1 MGAAARFL
9 LYVETQQLLRL
20 FALVY
25 NVAMATTKKRGLDAK
40 SDTETKVPP
49 IKNLDITKNNRND
62 SEITDMRLEMV
73 LTQMLNGA
81 RTSIIKQ
88 TIKQQWNIGERQA
101 QKYIAAAKKRIIA
114 SYEEQMPEFVQ
125 TQLEK
130 INHVYYESMKNGER
144 ANALAALKQAAQ
156 LVGAEAPTKSETTV
170 KISGAIKGMSDD
182 ELTRI
187 IEGVAGTE
195 SSSSDGADRAQSS
208 K

>member
-9 LYVETQQLLRL
+9 LYGETQQLLRL
-20 FALVY
+20 FLLVY
-25 NVAMATTKKRGLDAK
+25 NVAMANTQKHGLETQ
-40 SDTETKVPP
+40 SDTKTKGSP
-49 IKNLDITKNNRND
+49 IKDLDITKND
-62 SEITDMRLEMV
+62 IKSVEITDMRLEMV

-88 TIKQQWNIGERQA
+88 NIKQQWGVGERQA
-101 QKYIAAAKKRIIA
+101 QKYIAAAKKRIKA
-114 SYEEQMPEFVQ
+114 SYEEQIPDFVQ

-195 SSSSDGADRAQSS
+195 SSSSDGADRAKSS
-208 K
+208 

>member
-9 LYVETQQLLRL
+9 LYGETQQLLRL
-20 FALVY
+20 FLLVY
-25 NVAMATTKKRGLDAK
+25 NVAMAKTQRRNLDVK
-40 SDTETKVPP
+40 SDTKTKVSP
-49 IKNLDITKNNRND
+49 IKNLDITKND
-62 SEITDMRLEMV
+62 SKYVEITDMRLEMV

-88 TIKQQWNIGERQA
+88 TIKQQWGIGERQA
-101 QKYIAAAKKRIIA
+101 QKYIAAAKKRIKA
-114 SYEEQMPEFVQ
+114 SYDEQIPDFIQ

-156 LVGAEAPTKSETTV
+156 LIGAEAPTKSETTV
-170 KISGAIKGMSDD
+170 KISGSIKGMSDD

-187 IEGVAGTE
+187 IQGVAGTE
-195 SSSSDGADRAQSS
+195 SSSSDGADRTQGS
-208 K
+208 

>member
-9 LYVETQQLLRL
+9 LYGETQQLLRL
-20 FALVY
+20 FLLVY
-25 NVAMATTKKRGLDAK
+25 NVDMAKTQRRNLDVK
-40 SDTETKVPP
+40 SDTKTKVPP
-49 IKNLDITKNNRND
+49 IKNLDITKND
-62 SEITDMRLEMV
+62 SKDAEITDMRLEMV

-81 RTSIIKQ
+81 RVSIIKQ
-88 TIKQQWNIGERQA
+88 TIKQQWGIGERQA
-101 QKYIAAAKKRIIA
+101 QKYIAAAKKRIKA
-114 SYEEQMPEFVQ
+114 SYDEQIPDFIQ

-130 INHVYYESMKNGER
+130 INHVYYEAMKNGER

-195 SSSSDGADRAQSS
+195 SSGSDGADRAQGS
-208 K
+208 

>member
-9 LYVETQQLLRL
+9 LYGETQQLLRL
-20 FALVY
+20 FLLVY
-25 NVAMATTKKRGLDAK
+25 NVTMAKTQRRNLDVK
-40 SDTETKVPP
+40 SDTKTKVPP
-49 IKNLDITKNNRND
+49 VKDLDITKND
-62 SEITDMRLEMV
+62 SKDAEITDMRLEMV

-81 RTSIIKQ
+81 RVSIIKQ
-88 TIKQQWNIGERQA
+88 TIKQQWGIGERQA
-101 QKYIAAAKKRIIA
+101 QKYIAAAKKRIKA
-114 SYEEQMPEFVQ
+114 SYDEQIPDFIQ

-130 INHVYYESMKNGER
+130 INHVYYEAMKNGER

-187 IEGVAGTE
+187 IKGVAGTE

-208 K
+208 

>member
-9 LYVETQQLLRL
+9 LYGETQQLLRL
-20 FALVY
+20 FLLVY
-25 NVAMATTKKRGLDAK
+25 NVAMANTQRRNLDVK
-40 SDTETKVPP
+40 SDTKTKVPP
-49 IKNLDITKNNRND
+49 IKGLDITKND
-62 SEITDMRLEMV
+62 TKDAEITDMRLEMV
-73 LTQMLNGA
+73 LTQILNGA
-81 RTSIIKQ
+81 RVSIIKQ
-88 TIKQQWNIGERQA
+88 TIKQQWGIGERQA
-101 QKYIAAAKKRIIA
+101 QKYIAAAKKRIKA
-114 SYEEQMPEFVQ
+114 SYDEQIPDFIQ

-130 INHVYYESMKNGER
+130 INHVYYEAMKNGER

-195 SSSSDGADRAQSS
+195 SSGSDGADRAKSS
-208 K
+208 

>member
-9 LYVETQQLLRL
+9 LYVETQRLLRL

-40 SDTETKVPP
+40 SDTVTKVPP
-49 IKNLDITKNNRND
+49 IKNLDITKND
-62 SEITDMRLEMV
+62 IKDAEITDMRLEMV
-73 LTQMLNGA
+73 LTQLLNGA

-170 KISGAIKGMSDD
+170 KISGAIKGMSDE

-195 SSSSDGADRAQSS
+195 SSGSDGADRAKSS
-208 K
+208 

>member
-9 LYVETQQLLRL
+9 LYVETQRLLRL
-20 FALVY
+20 FLLVY
-25 NVAMATTKKRGLDAK
+25 NVTMAKTQRRNLDVR
-40 SDTETKVPP
+40 SDTKTKVPP
-49 IKNLDITKNNRND
+49 VKSLDITKND
-62 SEITDMRLEMV
+62 SKDIEITDMRLEMV

-101 QKYIAAAKKRIIA
+101 QKYIAAAKKRIKA
-114 SYEEQMPEFVQ
+114 SYDEQIPDFIQ

-195 SSSSDGADRAQSS
+195 SSSSDGTDRAKSS
-208 K
+208 

>member
-1 MGAAARFL
+1 MAK
-9 LYVETQQLLRL
+9 TQRR
-20 FALVY
+20 
-25 NVAMATTKKRGLDAK
+25 NLDVR
-40 SDTETKVPP
+40 SDTKTKVPP
-49 IKNLDITKNNRND
+49 VKSLDITKND
-62 SEITDMRLEMV
+62 SKDIEITDMRLEMV

-101 QKYIAAAKKRIIA
+101 QKYIAAAKKRIKA
-114 SYEEQMPEFVQ
+114 SYDEQIPDFIQ

-195 SSSSDGADRAQSS
+195 SSSSDGTDRAKSS
-208 K
+208 

>member
-1 MGAAARFL
+1 
-9 LYVETQQLLRL
+9 
-20 FALVY
+20 
-25 NVAMATTKKRGLDAK
+25 MATTKKRGLDAK

-170 KISGAIKGMSDD
+170 KISGAIKGMSDE

-195 SSSSDGADRAQSS
+195 SSSSDGADRAKSS
-208 K
+208 

>member
-1 MGAAARFL
+1 MGAAGRFL
-9 LYVETQQLLRL
+9 LYVETQRLLRL

-25 NVAMATTKKRGLDAK
+25 NVAMAKTQRRNLDVK
-40 SDTETKVPP
+40 SDTKTKVPP
-49 IKNLDITKNNRND
+49 IKNLDITKND
-62 SEITDMRLEMV
+62 TKDAEITDMRLEMV

-88 TIKQQWNIGERQA
+88 TIMQQWNIGERQA
-101 QKYIAAAKKRIIA
+101 QKYIAAAKKRIKA
-114 SYEEQMPEFVQ
+114 SYDEQIPEFVQ

-170 KISGAIKGMSDD
+170 KISGAIKGMSDE

-195 SSSSDGADRAQSS
+195 SSGSDGADRAKSS
-208 K
+208 

>member
-9 LYVETQQLLRL
+9 LYVETQRLLRL

-25 NVAMATTKKRGLDAK
+25 NVAMAKTQRRNLDVK
-40 SDTETKVPP
+40 SDTKTRVPP
-49 IKNLDITKNNRND
+49 IKGLDITKND
-62 SEITDMRLEMV
+62 SKDAEITDMRLEMV

-88 TIKQQWNIGERQA
+88 TIMRQWGIGERQA
-101 QKYIAAAKKRIIA
+101 QKYIAAAKKRIKA
-114 SYEEQMPEFVQ
+114 SYDEQIPEFVQ

-195 SSSSDGADRAQSS
+195 SSSSDGADRAKSS
-208 K
+208 

>member
-1 MGAAARFL
+1 MGAATRFL
-9 LYVETQQLLRL
+9 LYVETQRLLRL

-25 NVAMATTKKRGLDAK
+25 NAAMATTKKRGLDAR

-49 IKNLDITKNNRND
+49 VKNLDITKND
-62 SEITDMRLEMV
+62 IKDAEITDMRLEMV

-88 TIKQQWNIGERQA
+88 TIRQQWNIGERQA

-144 ANALAALKQAAQ
+144 ANALAALKQAVQ

-195 SSSSDGADRAQSS
+195 SSSSDGADRAKSS
-208 K
+208 

>member
-9 LYVETQQLLRL
+9 LYVETQRLLRL

-25 NVAMATTKKRGLDAK
+25 NVAMAKTQRRNLDVK
-40 SDTETKVPP
+40 SDTKTKVPP
-49 IKNLDITKNNRND
+49 VKNLDITKNEMKD
-62 SEITDMRLEMV
+62 AEITDMRLEMV

-88 TIKQQWNIGERQA
+88 TIMQQWNIGERQA
-101 QKYIAAAKKRIIA
+101 QKYIAAAKKRIKA
-114 SYEEQMPEFVQ
+114 SYDEQISDFVEA
-125 TQLEK
+125 QLEK

-195 SSSSDGADRAQSS
+195 SSSSDGADRAKSS
-208 K
+208 

>member
-9 LYVETQQLLRL
+9 LYGETQQLLRL
-20 FALVY
+20 FLLVY
-25 NVAMATTKKRGLDAK
+25 NVAMAKTQRRNLDVK
-40 SDTETKVPP
+40 SDTKTRVPP
-49 IKNLDITKNNRND
+49 IKGLDITKND
-62 SEITDMRLEMV
+62 TKDAEITDMRLEMV

-88 TIKQQWNIGERQA
+88 TIMQQWNIGERQA
-101 QKYIAAAKKRIIA
+101 QKYIAAAKKRIKA
-114 SYEEQMPEFVQ
+114 SYDEQIPDFIQ

-195 SSSSDGADRAQSS
+195 SSSSDGVDRAKSS
-208 K
+208 

>member
-9 LYVETQQLLRL
+9 LYVETQRLLRL

-49 IKNLDITKNNRND
+49 VKHLDITKNETKD
-62 SEITDMRLEMV
+62 AEITDMRLEMV

-88 TIKQQWNIGERQA
+88 TIMQQWNIGERQA
-101 QKYIAAAKKRIIA
+101 QKYIAAAKKRIKA
-114 SYEEQMPEFVQ
+114 SYDEQMPEFVQ

-170 KISGAIKGMSDD
+170 KISGAIKGMSDE

-187 IEGVAGTE
+187 IKGVAGAE
-195 SSSSDGADRAQSS
+195 SSGSDGADRAKSS
-208 K
+208 

>member
-1 MGAAARFL
+1 MGAATRFL
-9 LYVETQQLLRL
+9 LYVETQRLLRL

-25 NVAMATTKKRGLDAK
+25 NVTMAKTQRRNLDVR
-40 SDTETKVPP
+40 SDTKTKVPP
-49 IKNLDITKNNRND
+49 VKSLDITKND
-62 SEITDMRLEMV
+62 SKDIEITDMRLEMV

-88 TIKQQWNIGERQA
+88 TIMQQWNIGERQA
-101 QKYIAAAKKRIIA
+101 QKYIAAAKKRIKA
-114 SYEEQMPEFVQ
+114 SYDEQIPEFVQ

-170 KISGAIKGMSDD
+170 KISGAIKGMSDE

-195 SSSSDGADRAQSS
+195 SSGSDGADRAKSS
-208 K
+208 

>member
-9 LYVETQQLLRL
+9 LYGETQQLLRL
-20 FALVY
+20 FLLVY

-170 KISGAIKGMSDD
+170 KISGAIKGMSDE

-195 SSSSDGADRAQSS
+195 SSSSDGADRAKSS
-208 K
+208 

>member
-1 MGAAARFL
+1 MGAATRFL
-9 LYVETQQLLRL
+9 LYVETQRLLRL
-20 FALVY
+20 FVLVY

-49 IKNLDITKNNRND
+49 IKSLDITKND
-62 SEITDMRLEMV
+62 IKDAEITDMRLEMV

-88 TIKQQWNIGERQA
+88 TIMQQWNIGERQA

-170 KISGAIKGMSDD
+170 KISGAIKGMSDE

-195 SSSSDGADRAQSS
+195 SSGSDGADRAKSS
-208 K
+208 

>member
-1 MGAAARFL
+1 MAK
-9 LYVETQQLLRL
+9 TQRR
-20 FALVY
+20 
-25 NVAMATTKKRGLDAK
+25 NLDVK
-40 SDTETKVPP
+40 SDTKTKVPP
-49 IKNLDITKNNRND
+49 IKNLDITKND
-62 SEITDMRLEMV
+62 SKDAEITDMRLEMV

-88 TIKQQWNIGERQA
+88 TIKQQWGIGERQA
-101 QKYIAAAKKRIIA
+101 QKYIAAAKKRIKA
-114 SYEEQMPEFVQ
+114 SYDEQIPDFIQ

-130 INHVYYESMKNGER
+130 INHVYYEAMKNGER

-187 IEGVAGTE
+187 IQGVSGTE
-195 SSSSDGADRAQSS
+195 SSSSDGADRAQGS
-208 K
+208 

>member
-1 MGAAARFL
+1 MGAAARFR

-20 FALVY
+20 FVLVY
-25 NVAMATTKKRGLDAK
+25 NVTMAKTKKRGLDAK

-49 IKNLDITKNNRND
+49 VERLDITKNNRND

-81 RTSIIKQ
+81 RASIIKQ
-88 TIKQQWNIGERQA
+88 TIKQQWGIGERQA
-101 QKYIAAAKKRIIA
+101 QKYIAAAKKRIKA
-114 SYEEQMPEFVQ
+114 SYEEQIPDFVE

-130 INHVYYESMKNGER
+130 INHVYYEAMKNGER

-170 KISGAIKGMSDD
+170 KISGAIKGMSDE

-195 SSSSDGADRAQSS
+195 SSSSDGVDRAKSS
-208 K
+208 

>member
-1 MGAAARFL
+1 MGAAAKLL

-25 NVAMATTKKRGLDAK
+25 NVAMAKTQRRNLDVK
-40 SDTETKVPP
+40 SDTKTRVPP
-49 IKNLDITKNNRND
+49 IKNLDITKND
-62 SEITDMRLEMV
+62 SKDAEITDMRLEMV

-88 TIKQQWNIGERQA
+88 TIMQQWNIGERQA
-101 QKYIAAAKKRIIA
+101 QKYIAAAKKRIKA
-114 SYEEQMPEFVQ
+114 SYDEQIPEFVQ

-195 SSSSDGADRAQSS
+195 SSSSDGADRAKSS
-208 K
+208 

>member
-208 K
+208 

>member
-9 LYVETQQLLRL
+9 LYGETQQLLRL
-20 FALVY
+20 FLLVY
-25 NVAMATTKKRGLDAK
+25 NVIMAKTKKRGLDAK

-49 IKNLDITKNNRND
+49 VKRLDITNND
-62 SEITDMRLEMV
+62 ISSGEITDMRLEMV
-73 LTQMLNGA
+73 LTQILNGA

-88 TIKQQWNIGERQA
+88 TIKQQWGIGERQA
-101 QKYIAAAKKRIIA
+101 QKYIAAAKKRIKA
-114 SYEEQMPEFVQ
+114 SYEDQMPDFVE

-130 INHVYYESMKNGER
+130 INHVYYEAMKNGER

-195 SSSSDGADRAQSS
+195 SSSSDGANRAQSS
-208 K
+208 

>member
-9 LYVETQQLLRL
+9 LYGETQQLLRL
-20 FALVY
+20 FLLVY
-25 NVAMATTKKRGLDAK
+25 NVAMAKTQRRNLDVK
-40 SDTETKVPP
+40 SDTKTKVPP
-49 IKNLDITKNNRND
+49 IKNLDITKND
-62 SEITDMRLEMV
+62 TKDAEITDMRLEMV
-73 LTQMLNGA
+73 LTQILNGA

-88 TIKQQWNIGERQA
+88 TIKQQWGIGERQA
-101 QKYIAAAKKRIIA
+101 QKYIAAAKKRIKA
-114 SYEEQMPEFVQ
+114 SYDEQIPDFIQ

-130 INHVYYESMKNGER
+130 INHVYYEAMKNGER

-170 KISGAIKGMSDD
+170 KISGAIKGMSDE

-195 SSSSDGADRAQSS
+195 SSSSDGVDRAKSS
-208 K
+208 

>member
-9 LYVETQQLLRL
+9 LYGETQQLLRL
-20 FALVY
+20 FLLVY
-25 NVAMATTKKRGLDAK
+25 NVIMAKTQRRNLDVK
-40 SDTETKVPP
+40 SDTKTKVPP
-49 IKNLDITKNNRND
+49 IKGLDITKND
-62 SEITDMRLEMV
+62 SKDAEITDMRLEMV

-81 RTSIIKQ
+81 RVSIIKQ
-88 TIKQQWNIGERQA
+88 TIKQQWGIGERQA
-101 QKYIAAAKKRIIA
+101 QKYIAAAKKRIKA
-114 SYEEQMPEFVQ
+114 SYDEQIPDFIQ

-130 INHVYYESMKNGER
+130 INHVYYEAMKNGER

-187 IEGVAGTE
+187 IQGVAGAE

-208 K
+208 

>member
-9 LYVETQQLLRL
+9 LYGETQQLLRL
-20 FALVY
+20 FLLVY
-25 NVAMATTKKRGLDAK
+25 NVTMAKTQRRNLDVR
-40 SDTETKVPP
+40 SDTKTKVPP
-49 IKNLDITKNNRND
+49 VKHLDITKND
-62 SEITDMRLEMV
+62 SKDIEITDMRLEMV

-88 TIKQQWNIGERQA
+88 TIMQQWNIGERQA
-101 QKYIAAAKKRIIA
+101 QKYIAAAKKRIKA
-114 SYEEQMPEFVQ
+114 SYDEQIPEFIQ

-195 SSSSDGADRAQSS
+195 SSGSDGADRAKSS
-208 K
+208 

>member
-1 MGAAARFL
+1 MGAATRFL
-9 LYVETQQLLRL
+9 LYVETQRLLRL

-25 NVAMATTKKRGLDAK
+25 NVAMAKTQRRNLDVR
-40 SDTETKVPP
+40 SDTKTKVPP
-49 IKNLDITKNNRND
+49 VKSLDITKND
-62 SEITDMRLEMV
+62 SKDIEITDMRLEMV

-88 TIKQQWNIGERQA
+88 TIMQQWNIGERQA
-101 QKYIAAAKKRIIA
+101 QKYIAAAKKRIKA
-114 SYEEQMPEFVQ
+114 SYDEQIPDFIQ

-130 INHVYYESMKNGER
+130 INHVYHESMKNGER

-170 KISGAIKGMSDD
+170 KISGAIKGMSDE

-195 SSSSDGADRAQSS
+195 SSGSDGADRAKSS
-208 K
+208 

>member
-1 MGAAARFL
+1 MGTAARFL
-9 LYVETQQLLRL
+9 LYGETQQLLRL
-20 FALVY
+20 FILVY
-25 NVAMATTKKRGLDAK
+25 NVAMTETQRRNLDVR
-40 SDTETKVPP
+40 SDTKTKVPP
-49 IKNLDITKNNRND
+49 VKSLDITKND
-62 SEITDMRLEMV
+62 SKDIEITDMRLEMV

-81 RTSIIKQ
+81 RTAIIKQ
-88 TIKQQWNIGERQA
+88 TIKQQWGIGERQA
-101 QKYIAAAKKRIIA
+101 QKYIAAAKKRIKA
-114 SYEEQMPEFVQ
+114 SYDEQIPDFIQ

-130 INHVYYESMKNGER
+130 INHVYYEAMKNGER

-195 SSSSDGADRAQSS
+195 SSSSDGADRAPSS
-208 K
+208 

>member
-25 NVAMATTKKRGLDAK
+25 NVSMAKTQRRNLDVK
-40 SDTETKVPP
+40 SDTKTRVPP
-49 IKNLDITKNNRND
+49 IKDLDITKND
-62 SEITDMRLEMV
+62 SKDAEITDMRLEMV

-88 TIKQQWNIGERQA
+88 TIMQQWGIGERQA
-101 QKYIAAAKKRIIA
+101 QKYIAAAKKRIKA
-114 SYEEQMPEFVQ
+114 SYDEQIPEFVQ

-187 IEGVAGTE
+187 IEGVAGTK
-195 SSSSDGADRAQSS
+195 SSGSDGADRAKSS
-208 K
+208 

>member
-1 MGAAARFL
+1 M
-9 LYVETQQLLRL
+9 LRL

-25 NVAMATTKKRGLDAK
+25 NVAMAKTQRRNLDVK
-40 SDTETKVPP
+40 SDTKTRVPP
-49 IKNLDITKNNRND
+49 IKDLDITKND
-62 SEITDMRLEMV
+62 SKDAEITDMRLEMV

-88 TIKQQWNIGERQA
+88 TIMQQWSIGERQA
-101 QKYIAAAKKRIIA
+101 QKYIAAAKKRIKA
-114 SYEEQMPEFVQ
+114 SYDEQIPEFVQ

-195 SSSSDGADRAQSS
+195 SSSSDGADRAKSS
-208 K
+208 Q

>member
-9 LYVETQQLLRL
+9 LYGETQQLLRL
-20 FALVY
+20 FLLVY
-25 NVAMATTKKRGLDAK
+25 NVAMANTQRHNLDVK
-40 SDTETKVPP
+40 SDTKTKVPP
-49 IKNLDITKNNRND
+49 IKGLDITKND
-62 SEITDMRLEMV
+62 TKDAEITDMRLEMV

-81 RTSIIKQ
+81 RTAIIKQ
-88 TIKQQWNIGERQA
+88 TIKQQWGIGDRQA
-101 QKYIAAAKKRIIA
+101 QKYIAAAKKRIKA
-114 SYEEQMPEFVQ
+114 SYDEQIPDFIQ

-130 INHVYYESMKNGER
+130 INHVYYEAMKNGER

-187 IEGVAGTE
+187 IQGVAGTE

-208 K
+208 

>member
-20 FALVY
+20 FVLVY
-25 NVAMATTKKRGLDAK
+25 NVAMTKRRNLDVK
-40 SDTETKVPP
+40 SDTKTKVPP
-49 IKNLDITKNNRND
+49 IKGLDITKND
-62 SEITDMRLEMV
+62 SKDAEITDMRLEMV

-88 TIKQQWNIGERQA
+88 TIKQQWGIGERQA
-101 QKYIAAAKKRIIA
+101 QKYIAAAKKRIKA
-114 SYEEQMPEFVQ
+114 SYDEQIPDFIQ

-130 INHVYYESMKNGER
+130 INHVYYEAMKNGER

-170 KISGAIKGMSDD
+170 KISGSIKGMSDD

-187 IEGVAGTE
+187 IQGAAGTE
-195 SSSSDGADRAQSS
+195 SSSSDGADRTQSS
-208 K
+208 

>member
-1 MGAAARFL
+1 MGAATRFL
-9 LYVETQQLLRL
+9 LYIETQRLLRL

-25 NVAMATTKKRGLDAK
+25 NVAMATTKKRGLDAR
-40 SDTETKVPP
+40 SDTVTKAPP

-195 SSSSDGADRAQSS
+195 SSGSDGADRAKSS
-208 K
+208 